1 MFLDNCIAVA
11 GADFSKPLSIGGRLI
26 TNEELTVIYDNE
38 PRNREINKQIE
49 KTIEQGRNV
58 CLWPDSMKHKDIND
72 MIIAGYS
79 KEKIEE
85 IIVDNTFYGVAAKL
99 RFVEWKKINERS
111 VERTV

>member
-1 MFLDNCIAVA
+1 
-11 GADFSKPLSIGGRLI
+11 
-26 TNEELTVIYDNE
+26 
-38 PRNREINKQIE
+38 
-49 KTIEQGRNV
+49 
-58 CLWPDSMKHKDIND
+58 